1 MNSTI
6 AISAPSPRR
15 RPSFLT
21 IGASG
26 IVFRTRRRAWRPP
39 RLPRVT
45 IFSMS
50 GRRSFAFGSVVW
62 LRSWVMRDESWFRNN
77 ALRCAV
83 VRPSFRPARL
93 CCMES
98 SAPRAGRGLEL
109 HAEGEALVAQ
119 DVLDLVQALAP
130 EVLGLEH
137 VLLGFLDELAKRP
150 DAGVLQAVRAA
161 HGQLELLD
169 VRVE

>member
-1 MNSTI
+1 MGVYPPARDWKRG
-6 AISAPSPRR
+6 AISSK
-15 RPSFLT
+15 SFLT
-21 IGASG
+21 VGASG

-39 RLPRVT
+39 LLPRVT

-62 LRSWVMRDESWFRNN
+62 MRSWVMRDESWFRNN

-93 CCMES
+93 CCMEP

-109 HAEGEALVAQ
+109 HAEGEALV
-119 DVLDLVQALAP
+119 
-130 EVLGLEH
+130 EIG
-137 VLLGFLDELAKRP
+137 
-150 DAGVLQAVRAA
+150 RA
-161 HGQLELLD
+161 EER
-169 VRVE
+169 RVGKEGRSRG